1 MCFKK
6 PPKPPKVYAD
16 PALKQQQLDTRADA
30 AAIRAADK
38 EARTERKLAQLSGR
52 MGRGSLL
59 SGGLGGAGFAM
70 PAPRSLFATV
80 GG

>member
-6 PPKPPKVYAD
+6 PKPPKVYAD
-16 PALKQQQLDTRADA
+16 PQLKQQQAAARDDA
-30 AAIRAADK
+30 AALRAADK
-38 EARTERKLAQLSGR
+38 EARTEAKLAQLSGL

-59 SGGLGGAGFAM
+59 SGGRGGAGFA
-70 PAPRSLFATV
+70 APQARSLFTVV